1 MEELEQR
8 MAQPGF
14 WDDPE
19 RARSVISRS
28 QELKTWT
35 EPFEEL
41 SGSVD
46 ELLELTDLLREEP
59 DGELAGEVQQEL
71 RTVERRIEKLEQK
84 RMLMDPDAHRDAL
97 VTIHPGAG
105 GLESQ
110 DWAEMLME
118 MYLRWAESG
127 GYEAEVMDLVTA
139 EEAGIKS
146 ATLEIRGDHPYGY
159 LSAERGV
166 HRLVRI
172 SPFDN
177 ASRRHTSFASVF
189 VYPVVDRDIEIEID
203 EDDLR
208 IDTFRASGAGGQHV
222 NKTDSA
228 VRITHEP
235 TEIVVSCQQER
246 SQHKNRAKAMKM
258 LRAALYQRAVEERE
272 QEKRELRED
281 QKEIAFG
288 SQIRS
293 YVLHPYQMVKD
304 HRTGVETGDVDGV
317 LGGDL
322 DEFIEAYL
330 KQNGAEEE

>member
-28 QELKTWT
+28 QELKAWT

-46 ELLELTDLLREEP
+46 ELLELTDLLRDEP
-59 DGELAGEVQQEL
+59 DGELAGEVQKEL
-71 RTVERRIEKLEQK
+71 STVERGIDKLEQK

-118 MYLRWAESG
+118 MYLRWAESH

-146 ATLEIRGDHPYGY
+146 ATLEIQIG
-159 LSAERGV
+159 
-166 HRLVRI
+166 
-172 SPFDN
+172 
-177 ASRRHTSFASVF
+177 
-189 VYPVVDRDIEIEID
+189 
-203 EDDLR
+203 
-208 IDTFRASGAGGQHV
+208 RAHV
-222 NKTDSA
+222 
-228 VRITHEP
+228 
-235 TEIVVSCQQER
+235 
-246 SQHKNRAKAMKM
+246 
-258 LRAALYQRAVEERE
+258 
-272 QEKRELRED
+272 
-281 QKEIAFG
+281 
-288 SQIRS
+288 
-293 YVLHPYQMVKD
+293 
-304 HRTGVETGDVDGV
+304 
-317 LGGDL
+317 
-322 DEFIEAYL
+322 
-330 KQNGAEEE
+330 